1 MRRPMLPGWR
11 PIPSRIP
18 DPHRDPSRGPW
29 HRTAP
34 WPPQRASPPASGF
47 PGRGRLAPTRSAR
60 TARGTGPPACTRSR
74 GSPGSAVRLPRD
86 SPPGPPRLPSSR
98 VRRTR
103 CPFAPGPGAAR
114 DSADRTPSPGS
125 DRPPPARPRRACAT
139 GWRRLPSRLG
149 LARSPGLPRSTFG
162 LRACPPAEGEAS
174 ESRRRADHETDVV
187 LLLPD
192 RPALL
197 ERLPSRLLVEIPE
210 REDAR
215 AVEGSRPGDG
225 PRPRSGRREGLRQP
239 RSRFFRVPA
248 FLLEQPQVRRELE
261 RVGSSAVIEEPGKR
275 GPERLV
281 FLLETLHPGRVG
293 RPPQVR
299 LRLRCD
305 CEKPFGAVC
314 LLSVPRHVI
323 PA

>member
-1 MRRPMLPGWR
+1 MRRPMRPGWR

-18 DPHRDPSRGPW
+18 DPHRGPSRGPW

-74 GSPGSAVRLPRD
+74 GSLGAAARLPRD

-103 CPFAPGPGAAR
+103 CPFAPVPGAAR
-114 DSADRTPSPGS
+114 DSADRTPSPAQIALHPRGGGEHVQRAGGVFLLASVSRDRQGLLAPLS
-125 DRPPPARPRRACAT
+125 DFAPVPPAD
-139 GWRRLPSRLG
+139 
-149 LARSPGLPRSTFG
+149 
-162 LRACPPAEGEAS
+162 GEAS
-174 ESRRRADHETDVV
+174 ESRRRADDETEVV
-187 LLLPD
+187 LLLRD
-192 RPALL
+192 GPALL

-225 PRPRSGRREGLRQP
+225 PRFRSG
-239 RSRFFRVPA
+239 
-248 FLLEQPQVRRELE
+248 
-261 RVGSSAVIEEPGKR
+261 
-275 GPERLV
+275 
-281 FLLETLHPGRVG
+281 
-293 RPPQVR
+293 
-299 LRLRCD
+299 
-305 CEKPFGAVC
+305 
-314 LLSVPRHVI
+314 
-323 PA
+323 